1 MERRVSSMPVSE
13 ASKPENGNAAPSAEE
28 INQELDRILQSA
40 FFQRS
45 ERLQRFLRFVCAYEM
60 RGEGHLLHEYLIGS
74 EVFGRG
80 EEYSP
85 HEDGIVR
92 RQAHALRRKL
102 QEYYEKD
109 GADDPIRIELPVGRY
124 VPSFRR
130 YSPPADSPT
139 EQSAPEAPRPEHH
152 PVALEHQVLLAPPA
166 PRTDQRIRV
175 LIGAAGLLLFAAGWF
190 AGARKSAPI
199 TQASVISP
207 EEGEIWG
214 AWLDRAEGASLCF
227 SNPLTT
233 VVKHYPE
240 MLAPDS
246 QPPRQLLSPSQERFF
261 RSVVPLPPGG
271 YLYFAPTISQAKM
284 GEAFAGVYIA
294 ALFARAG
301 LPIRPTQSRFVS
313 WEDLTRENIILLGHN
328 EANPWLDRILKNYP
342 LQLAVTTSDRQRAIV
357 NSRPGDGESGEWRIR
372 YGDEAV
378 TATQE
383 YALISMLPGADARHL
398 LLLISGLNTQATQ
411 SAAEYLTSSAH
422 LKELIAELR
431 KLDSSHQGPW
441 YFQAVLRTEVHDRVP
456 TKAALVNLRVIKP

>member
-1 MERRVSSMPVSE
+1 MERRVSLTPVGE
-13 ASKPENGNAAPSAEE
+13 APKPENGNIAPTADEVS
-28 INQELDRILQSA
+28 QELDRILQSTL
-40 FFQRS
+40 FQRS
-45 ERLQRFLRFVCAYEM
+45 ERLQRFLRFVCAYEI
-60 RGEGHLLHEYLIGS
+60 RGEGQLLHEYLIGS

-80 EEYSP
+80 EEYST

-102 QEYYEKD
+102 QEYYEKE
-109 GADDPIRIELPVGRY
+109 GMDDPIRIELPVGRY

-130 YSPPADSPT
+130 HSPPKDQPQSDAPAPQRT
-139 EQSAPEAPRPEHH
+139 ENP
-152 PVALEHQVLLAPPA
+152 PVALEHHVVLPANVQSGSKLRWVLAGV
-166 PRTDQRIRV
+166 T
-175 LIGAAGLLLFAAGWF
+175 GLVLFAAGWV
-190 AGARKSAPI
+190 AGTRTNAPPSRVNI
-199 TQASVISP
+199 VSP
-207 EEGEIWG
+207 EEREIWG
-214 AWLDRAEGASLCF
+214 AWLDRPEGASLCF

-246 QPPRQLLSPSQERFF
+246 QPPRQLLSSSQEKFF

-271 YLYFAPTISQAKM
+271 FLYFAPTISQAKM
-284 GEAFAGVYIA
+284 GEAFAGVYVA

-342 LQLAVTTSDRQRAIV
+342 MQLAVTKSDRQRAIV
-357 NSRPGDGESGEWRIR
+357 NARPGAGETGEYRIR
-372 YGDEAV
+372 YGDETV
-378 TATQE
+378 TATEE

-411 SAAEYLTSSAH
+411 SAAEYLTTSAR
-422 LKELIAELR
+422 LKELAAELR
-431 KLDSSHQGPW
+431 KLDPSHNGPW
-441 YFQAVLRTEVHDRVP
+441 HFQAVLRTEVHDRVP
-456 TKAALVNLRVIKP
+456 TKAVLVNLKVIKQ